1 MQEIWNTIDWSPL
14 FISLKTG
21 ILATILAFFLGIGAA
36 RLIMK
41 LDNTAK
47 AILDGILTLP
57 LVLPPTVA
65 GFFLLLIFSLRRP
78 FGRFLFERLDFKLV
92 QTWPGCVMAAFV
104 IAFPLM
110 YRNARAAFE
119 QVDVTM
125 IHAGR
130 TLGLSER
137 KIFWK
142 IVVPIAAPGLASGT
156 VLAFARAIGEY
167 GATTMLAGNILG
179 KTRTVSVAIA
189 TEVAAGNWDTAAF
202 WVCVIVAL
210 SFIIVAVINYIS
222 GKNMKNVNRWI

>member
-1 MQEIWNTIDWSPL
+1 MLETMKLIDWSPL

-21 ILATILAFFLGIGAA
+21 ILATILAFFLGVGAA
-36 RLIMK
+36 RFIMK
-41 LDNTAK
+41 LNNTAK
-47 AILDGILTLP
+47 ALVDGILTLP

-78 FGRFLFERLDFKLV
+78 FGSYLYSEFHIKMV
-92 QTWPGCVMAAFV
+92 QTWPGCVIAALV

-119 QVDVTM
+119 QVDVNV

-130 TLGLSER
+130 TLGMSER

-142 IVVPIAAPGLASGT
+142 VVVPIAAPGLASGT

-167 GATTMLAGNILG
+167 GATSMLAGNILG

-189 TEVAAGNWDTAAF
+189 SEVAAGNWDAAAF
-202 WVCVIVAL
+202 WVCVIVIL
-210 SFIIVAVINYIS
+210 SFLIVAAINLIS
-222 GKNMKNVNRWI
+222 GRNRKNVDGWM

>member
-1 MQEIWNTIDWSPL
+1 MLDILKEVDWSPL

-21 ILATILAFFLGIGAA
+21 ILATVLAFFLGVAAA

-41 LDNTAK
+41 LNNTGK
-47 AILDGILTLP
+47 AILDGLLTLP

-78 FGRFLFERLDFKLV
+78 FGGFLYSEFNIKIV
-92 QTWPGCVMAAFV
+92 QTWPGCVIAALV

-119 QVDVTM
+119 QVDVNI

-130 TLGLSER
+130 TLGMSER

-142 IVVPIAAPGLASGT
+142 VVVPIAAPGLTSGT

-167 GATTMLAGNILG
+167 GATSMLAGNILG

-189 TEVAAGNWDTAAF
+189 SEVAAGNWDTAAF
-202 WVCVIVAL
+202 WVCVIVIL
-210 SFIIVAVINYIS
+210 SFLIVAVINLVS
-222 GKNMKNVNRWI
+222 GKNIKNVNRWM

>member
-1 MQEIWNTIDWSPL
+1 MLDLMKTIDWSPL

-21 ILATILAFFLGIGAA
+21 ILATVLTFFLGIGAA

-47 AILDGILTLP
+47 SIVDGILTLP

-78 FGRFLFERLDFKLV
+78 FGKFLFEEFNIKMV
-92 QTWPGCVMAAFV
+92 QTWPGCVIAAFV

-119 QVDVTM
+119 QVDVDM

-142 IVVPIAAPGLASGT
+142 IIVPIAAPGLASGT

-167 GATTMLAGNILG
+167 GATAMLAGNILG
-179 KTRTVSVAIA
+179 KTRTVSVA
-189 TEVAAGNWDTAAF
+189 
-202 WVCVIVAL
+202 
-210 SFIIVAVINYIS
+210 
-222 GKNMKNVNRWI
+222 

>member
-1 MQEIWNTIDWSPL
+1 MTEFIKTVDWSPL

-21 ILATILAFFLGIGAA
+21 ILTTVLTFFLGIGAA
-36 RLIMK
+36 RMIMK
-41 LDNTAK
+41 LNNTAK
-47 AILDGILTLP
+47 SIVDGILTLP

-65 GFFLLLIFSLRRP
+65 GFFLLLLFSLRRP
-78 FGRFLFERLDFKLV
+78 FGKFLFEEFDIKMV

-119 QVDVTM
+119 QVDVNM

-189 TEVAAGNWDTAAF
+189 TEVAAGNWDTAGF
-202 WVCVIVAL
+202 WVCVIVVF
-210 SFIIVAVINYIS
+210 SFLIVAVINYIS

>member
-1 MQEIWNTIDWSPL
+1 MLDLMKTIDWSPL

-21 ILATILAFFLGIGAA
+21 ILATVLTFFLGIGAA

-41 LDNTAK
+41 LNNTAK
-47 AILDGILTLP
+47 SIVDGILTLP

-78 FGRFLFERLDFKLV
+78 FGKFLFEEFNIKMV
-92 QTWPGCVMAAFV
+92 QTWPGCVIAAFV

-119 QVDVTM
+119 QVDVDM

-142 IVVPIAAPGLASGT
+142 IIVPIAAPGLASGT

-167 GATTMLAGNILG
+167 GATAMLAGNILG

-189 TEVAAGNWDTAAF
+189 SEVAAGNWDTAGF
-202 WVCVIVAL
+202 WVCVIVIL
-210 SFIIVAVINYIS
+210 SFFIVAVINYIS
-222 GKNMKNVNRWI
+222 GKNMKHVNRWI

>member
-1 MQEIWNTIDWSPL
+1 MLDLMKTIDWSPL

-21 ILATILAFFLGIGAA
+21 ILATVLTFFLGIGAA

-47 AILDGILTLP
+47 SIVDGILTLP

-78 FGRFLFERLDFKLV
+78 FGKFLFEEFNIKMV
-92 QTWPGCVMAAFV
+92 QTWPGCVIAAFV

-119 QVDVTM
+119 QVDVDM

-142 IVVPIAAPGLASGT
+142 IIVPIAAPGLASGT

-167 GATTMLAGNILG
+167 GATAMLAGNILG

-189 TEVAAGNWDTAAF
+189 SEVAAGNWDTAAF
-202 WVCVIVAL
+202 WVCVIVIL
-210 SFIIVAVINYIS
+210 SFFIVAVINYIS
-222 GKNMKNVNRWI
+222 GKNMKHVNRWI

>member
-1 MQEIWNTIDWSPL
+1 MLELMKTIDWSPL

-21 ILATILAFFLGIGAA
+21 ILATVLTFFLGIGAA

-41 LDNTAK
+41 LNNTAK
-47 AILDGILTLP
+47 SIVDGILTLP

-78 FGRFLFERLDFKLV
+78 FGKFLFEEFNIKMV
-92 QTWPGCVMAAFV
+92 QTWPGCVIAAFV

-119 QVDVTM
+119 QVDVDM

-142 IVVPIAAPGLASGT
+142 IIVPIAAPGLASGT

-167 GATTMLAGNILG
+167 GATAMLAGNILG

-189 TEVAAGNWDTAAF
+189 SEVAAGNWDRAGF
-202 WVCVIVAL
+202 WVCVIVIL
-210 SFIIVAVINYIS
+210 SFFIVAVINYIS
-222 GKNMKNVNRWI
+222 GKKMKHVNRWI